1 MIRNYFR
8 VVDITIEKIIIINTQ
23 AVHEVPGTSSDG
35 LLKVL
40 TFRTYKGPSGDSQG
54 TNTKIE
60 KNKKLFLFLQEK
72 QIFTS
77 SRRECPRGVYGTQL
91 RDVCRTK
98 WWDVVRTSVGRRS
111 NMIFEFKLTSTL
123 NLLWQVTQA
132 FIVNGSSEKFNEQYS
147 GSSNNLNR
155 HQIWWV

>member
-8 VVDITIEKIIIINTQ
+8 VIGITIEKIIIGNTQ
-23 AVHEVPGTSSDG
+23 PAHDVPGTSLDG
-35 LLKVL
+35 PLKVL
-40 TFRTYKGPSGDSQG
+40 TSRTYEGPSGDSQE

-77 SRRECPRGVYGTQL
+77 SRRECPRDVYGTQL
-91 RDVCRTK
+91 RDVYRTK
-98 WWDVVRTSVGRRS
+98 WWDAVRTSVGRRS
-111 NMIFEFKLTSTL
+111 NMIFKFKLTSTL

-132 FIVNGSSEKFNEQYS
+132 FQVNGSSEKFNEQYS
-147 GSSNNLNR
+147 GSNNNLNR
-155 HQIWWV
+155 HQTWWV